1 MWNMK
6 SSSVFELWLQK
17 TAMTQNAVYDQNAE
31 LGMCILG
38 YLFLLSI
45 ILVQNFIFF
54 SYYVIISTKPAF
66 YDPRDDGPSSFDMS
80 CIAP

>member
-17 TAMTQNAVYDQNAE
+17 TAMTQTAVYDQNAE

-66 YDPRDDGPSSFDMS
+66 YDPQDDSPSSFDMS
-80 CIAP
+80 CI